1 VAVDRAAWD
10 RRYDATDLVWS
21 DRPNRFLVDET
32 VGLAPGRALD
42 VACGEGRNAV
52 WLAGR
57 GWAVTGADFSPVAI
71 GKARRLATAHGVE
84 ATFVEA
90 DARTWQPPGRYDL
103 VALCYLQMPPD
114 MLGGVLERLVP
125 AVAAGGTLLVIGHDR
140 RNLAEGVGGPRDPE
154 VLLDPR
160 DVAGLVRP
168 HLAVERA
175 ETVERP
181 VPEADRPALDT
192 LVRARRTGDAR

>member
-1 VAVDRAAWD
+1 M
-10 RRYDATDLVWS
+10 
-21 DRPNRFLVDET
+21 
-32 VGLAPGRALD
+32 
-42 VACGEGRNAV
+42 
-52 WLAGR
+52 
-57 GWAVTGADFSPVAI
+57 AI

-114 MLGGVLERLVP
+114 MLGSVLERLVP
-125 AVAAGGTLLVIGHDR
+125 AVAAGGTLLSSATIGATSPR
-140 RNLAEGVGGPRDPE
+140 AWAARVGTQ
-154 VLLDPR
+154 VLLDPG

-181 VPEADRPALDT
+181 VPEADRPALEHAGPGAPNGRRP
-192 LVRARRTGDAR
+192 VGAARRRVPAR